1 MTFSDLHPRWR
12 LSEPSSLISVLR
24 ARADASPD
32 RIAFRFLADGIR
44 EDSCLTYKDLDAAAR
59 VIAGT
64 LQTSGLEHERI
75 VLMFPTA
82 VEFIAAF
89 FGCIY
94 AGAIAVPALAARG
107 RRHDSRL
114 INLVTD
120 ARASAVIASESF
132 SATAEKTLQSHP
144 QLAGLRWIRPA
155 EWAAHDGIK
164 WTDPNP
170 SPDSLAYLQYTSGST
185 NDPKGVMIKHRN
197 VLDNLRSI
205 DLCFQHDADTVAIS
219 WLPHFHDMGLVYGI
233 IQPIY
238 NGFPCCILSPAAFA
252 QSPSRWLQAITHYKG
267 SHSGGPNFAFD
278 LCLRKVS
285 EEDRARLDLGS
296 WRVAF
301 NGAEPIRSDTL
312 REFAATF
319 SSVGFRASAF
329 FPAYGLA
336 EATLK
341 VTCRK
346 PDEPVSVK
354 TILASA
360 LPRNLISE

>member
-1 MTFSDLHPRWR
+1 M
-12 LSEPSSLISVLR
+12 
-24 ARADASPD
+24 
-32 RIAFRFLADGIR
+32 
-44 EDSCLTYKDLDAAAR
+44 
-59 VIAGT
+59 
-64 LQTSGLEHERI
+64 
-75 VLMFPTA
+75 
-82 VEFIAAF
+82 
-89 FGCIY
+89 
-94 AGAIAVPALAARG
+94 
-107 RRHDSRL
+107 
-114 INLVTD
+114 
-120 ARASAVIASESF
+120 
-132 SATAEKTLQSHP
+132 
-144 QLAGLRWIRPA
+144 
-155 EWAAHDGIK
+155 
-164 WTDPNP
+164 TDPNP

-205 DLCFQHDADTVAIS
+205 
-219 WLPHFHDMGLVYGI
+219 
-233 IQPIY
+233 
-238 NGFPCCILSPAAFA
+238 
-252 QSPSRWLQAITHYKG
+252 
-267 SHSGGPNFAFD
+267 D